1 MMSVDDTTSQ
11 GNMPMATS
19 QDRHIRNYYN
29 NLDTMSLQKLGE
41 IISELYLAS
50 DDRKKSD
57 QLWTK
62 ATAALDKLDAD
73 KARVA
78 KVVSSRNIEDLA
90 RMLGDLTLQSQ
101 TGKPAAVPAPAKPA
115 PVQPAAAAP
124 AADATPPDAIDSGT
138 LKAAMKSFRKRLK
151 LTSLDHESSLGR
163 SPLTGGRKA
172 GIVAIQPP
180 DRFPKEVWRELARQG
195 RLKDAGRGFYEL
207 ND

>member
-1 MMSVDDTTSQ
+1 MTM
-11 GNMPMATS
+11 GTS
-19 QDRHIRNYYN
+19 QDRHIRNYYE

-41 IISELYLAS
+41 IISELYLAN

-62 ATAALDKLDAD
+62 ASAALDKLKAD
-73 KARVA
+73 PSR
-78 KVVSSRNIEDLA
+78 VSSIISRRNIEDLA
-90 RMLGDLTLQSQ
+90 RLLGDLTLQSK
-101 TGKPAAVPAPAKPA
+101 TGKPAAAP
-115 PVQPAAAAP
+115 PAAPKPVPSSVPVAASTES
-124 AADATPPDAIDSGT
+124 TPPGEIDTGT

-180 DRFPKEVWRELARQG
+180 DRFPKQVWQELARQG

-207 ND
+207 VD

>member
-1 MMSVDDTTSQ
+1 M
-11 GNMPMATS
+11 GTS
-19 QDRHIRNYYN
+19 QDRHIRNYYE

-62 ATAALDKLDAD
+62 ASAALDKLKAD
-73 KARVA
+73 PPR
-78 KVVSSRNIEDLA
+78 VSSIVSRRSIEDLA
-90 RMLGDLTLQSQ
+90 RLLGDLTLQSQ
-101 TGKPAAVPAPAKPA
+101 TGKPAAAPPVAPKPAPAPT
-115 PVQPAAAAP
+115 AAP
-124 AADATPPDAIDSGT
+124 ADATPPGEIDSGT

-151 LTSLDHESSLGR
+151 LT
-163 SPLTGGRKA
+163 GGRKS

-180 DRFPKEVWRELARQG
+180 DRFPKEVWQELARLG